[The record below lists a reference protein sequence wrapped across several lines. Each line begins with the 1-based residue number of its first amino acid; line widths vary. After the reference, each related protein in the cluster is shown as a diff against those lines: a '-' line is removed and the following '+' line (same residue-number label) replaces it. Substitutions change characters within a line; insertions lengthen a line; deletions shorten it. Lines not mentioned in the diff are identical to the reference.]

1 MRVVID
7 TNVLVSSFFGGNP
20 RRMINLWKRGKIVLC
35 LSPGILEEYVEV
47 LERMGVDSADLE
59 ALLAL
64 FAAGPHVLF
73 TASTPSLTV
82 VAEDPDDDKFI
93 ECAVALKAEAI
104 VTGDKALAAV
114 RSYMGIQVCTPKQFL
129 ERWT

>member
-20 RRMINLWKRGKIVLC
+20 RRITDLWKQGRIMLC

-47 LERMGVDSADLE
+47 LERMGVDRADLE

-73 TASTPSLTV
+73 AASTPSLTV
-82 VAEDPDDDKFI
+82 VEKDPDDDKFI

-114 RSYMGIQVCTPKQFL
+114 RSYMGIQICAPRQFL
-129 ERWT
+129 GRWT

>member
-20 RRMINLWKRGKIVLC
+20 RRIIDLWKLGSIVLC
-35 LSPGILEEYVEV
+35 LSPGILEEYVAV
-47 LERMGVDSADLE
+47 LERLEVDRADIE

-64 FAAGPHVLF
+64 FVAGPHVLF
-73 TASTPSLTV
+73 TARTPSLAV
-82 VAEDPDDDKFI
+82 VADDPADDKFI

-114 RSYMGIQVCTPKQFL
+114 RDYMGIQVCTPKQFL